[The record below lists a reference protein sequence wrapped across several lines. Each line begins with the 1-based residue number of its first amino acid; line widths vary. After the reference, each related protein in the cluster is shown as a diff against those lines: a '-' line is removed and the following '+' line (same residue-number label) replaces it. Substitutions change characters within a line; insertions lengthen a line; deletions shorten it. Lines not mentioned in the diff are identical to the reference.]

1 MAGFDWQDMVN
12 RSVKDKGAEL
22 SPAILA
28 AVEAIKLMK
37 PSEVYEIAASLMLA
51 ICKKMIMDGYA
62 EYGQLFYQAAYASAK
77 VRDAYQKMGE

>member
-12 RSVKDKGAEL
+12 HSVKDEGAEI
-22 SPAILA
+22 SPAILT
-28 AVEAIKLMK
+28 AVEAMKIMK
-37 PSEVYEIAASLMLA
+37 PSEIYELAASLMLA
-51 ICKKMIMDGYA
+51 VSKKMITDGYP